1 MIFTESTIKI
11 SNNVSKMDSTIVLYR
26 GDKNVE
32 IRFTILQSPFKYSNT
47 VATNVIES
55 TNASYGQLVIKTPN
69 DKPPIFSEVSATKE
83 GTILFTITKEMID
96 EIEEVGVYTFQ
107 IRLMDENKQSRVT
120 IPPVENGIEIKEPI
134 AIEDDNTTNVVGLA
148 KANYAVATSSD
159 VDTPTFDD
167 NGKYNK
173 TNWNDGDIITNVSLN
188 KIEDGIYTTNENVT
202 ATKKYVDDNTV
213 IHPLPVH
220 QIQENDKTILKIVD
234 IMDLIEGVTYS
245 TQKDINQTKSQ
256 GYRIVYICDDGTFRL
271 ICTLPLV
278 NKVIHLLKVIH
289 FTNYSTLSDNN
300 ITYKVDYTNHSTNTD
315 IQITKTLQNYIPIAN
330 NIEYT
335 PTREYHPATKKYA
348 DDKFICTDIVDNV
361 GTISKEEMQK
371 CNNGTSR
378 YVSSIKFKEFFADY
392 EHCIYQGTYGDKKIR
407 MKYDKDYNRM
417 IAYDL
422 TDVIQLGFEFNNNY
436 MYPFNA
442 GTDEVK
448 AYQFTNDLVI
458 TKSPVLNP
466 SEVLTKNNTHEYTPT
481 TDYNPATKKYVDDI
495 KTGIDG
501 IKADLGTAQLTTN
514 AKDVKGAVNEVN
526 AQYKDIV
533 NDISNLLVLNGVDNF
548 NIIQNAIDKGGHIR
562 IRKKGVFITS
572 PLTIGDNTT
581 IELCEGATLK
591 LKRNSHNY
599 LLTNKDYVNGNKN
612 IKIIGGGTWDNN
624 KDEGNNGNG
633 AYHEGQYPGF
643 GLFFNNIENFYIE
656 DYIGLNSFKYNICI
670 VNSRNV
676 IIKNLKFNTASDGIH
691 FLPPCKNVL
700 IDGVSGFTHDDMI
713 SFTIGDYKNYRVT
726 YEGNFEDVTIQN
738 INLNGTRSGIK
749 LTGSGESHTNV
760 FKNIKL
766 QNIYGV
772 SEQNPLRIVDDTTQ
786 IEENTSDLLN
796 TRILNL
802 EIENFTAYNVGKNSA
817 IYISAS
823 GGGNIKINKVDFM
836 ADNFIICGENCNVD
850 KIELNDVSNRLSN
863 DTAYTVF
870 RSEPGSSIKDLVING
885 YNVVKTTTNSSKNY
899 GVIVDGSI
907 DNIYMTNVNCIS
919 YADNVY
925 ITGLIQ
931 LNTGTITNIFINNIL
946 ANYYTQLINV
956 SRNTN
961 LSINN
966 GSLMN
971 KQRGLYIA
979 KNSKNVELFV
989 NLTNVNGVLNFI
1001 DEGVGSK
1008 IRLNSDSIICESGTN
1023 KINNPK
1029 LGDIVKGNTTYDIYT
1044 GSIWKSLI

>member
-1 MIFTESTIKI
+1 MAKKIKTRKGKDGFDYPYSSPDI
-11 SNNVSKMDSTIVLYR
+11 VIDNKGENQTVKNNNMKNDIQNLKDNQIVL
-26 GDKNVE
+26 V
-32 IRFTILQSPFKYSNT
+32 
-47 VATNVIES
+47 
-55 TNASYGQLVIKTPN
+55 
-69 DKPPIFSEVSATKE
+69 
-83 GTILFTITKEMID
+83 
-96 EIEEVGVYTFQ
+96 
-107 IRLMDENKQSRVT
+107 
-120 IPPVENGIEIKEPI
+120 
-134 AIEDDNTTNVVGLA
+134 EDDLSVEGI
-148 KANYAVATSSD
+148 SD
-159 VDTPTFDD
+159 TVHDT
-167 NGKYNK
+167 
-173 TNWNDGDIITNVSLN
+173 
-188 KIEDGIYTTNENVT
+188 
-202 ATKKYVDDNTV
+202 
-213 IHPLPVH
+213 
-220 QIQENDKTILKIVD
+220 
-234 IMDLIEGVTYS
+234 
-245 TQKDINQTKSQ
+245 
-256 GYRIVYICDDGTFRL
+256 
-271 ICTLPLV
+271 
-278 NKVIHLLKVIH
+278 
-289 FTNYSTLSDNN
+289 
-300 ITYKVDYTNHSTNTD
+300 
-315 IQITKTLQNYIPIAN
+315 
-330 NIEYT
+330 
-335 PTREYHPATKKYA
+335 
-348 DDKFICTDIVDNV
+348 
-361 GTISKEEMQK
+361 
-371 CNNGTSR
+371 
-378 YVSSIKFKEFFADY
+378 
-392 EHCIYQGTYGDKKIR
+392 
-407 MKYDKDYNRM
+407 
-417 IAYDL
+417 
-422 TDVIQLGFEFNNNY
+422 
-436 MYPFNA
+436 
-442 GTDEVK
+442 
-448 AYQFTNDLVI
+448 
-458 TKSPVLNP
+458 
-466 SEVLTKNNTHEYTPT
+466 
-481 TDYNPATKKYVDDI
+481 
-495 KTGIDG
+495 
-501 IKADLGTAQLTTN
+501 LTT
-514 AKDVKGAVNEVN
+514 KDKRIIGAINEVN
-526 AQYKDIV
+526 SQCKDIA
-533 NDISNLLVLNGVDNF
+533 NDISDLLVLDSVDNF
-548 NIIQNAIDKGGHIR
+548 TIIQNAIDKGGHIR

-656 DYIGLNSFKYNICI
+656 DYIGLNSFKYNVCI
-670 VNSRNV
+670 VNGRN
-676 IIKNLKFNTASDGIH
+676 IITKNLKFNTSSDGIH

-726 YEGNFEDVTIQN
+726 YEGDFEDITIQN
-738 INLNGTRSGIK
+738 INLNGTRCGIK
-749 LTGSGESHTNV
+749 LTGSGESNTNV

-786 IEENTSDLLN
+786 IEENTGDLLN

-802 EIENFTAYNVGKNSA
+802 EIENFTAYNVSKNSA